1 MKRKPWRK
9 NYLMFGAPYIG
20 KEEINEVI
28 ECINSLW
35 LGSGPRVKR
44 LEDDFQKYIDAPAVV
59 AVNSCTAA
67 LYLSLNELQL
77 EPGSEV
83 ITTAMTFCA
92 TANAVIH
99 SGLKPIFADCDLRTM
114 NIDIDNI
121 KRKITERTRALLPVH
136 FAGRPCNMPALM
148 KLAEEYSLFV
158 VEDCA
163 HAIEAQVDGRHCG
176 TFGDFG
182 CFSFYVTKNMT
193 TVEGGMVVCRDARR
207 ADRIRMMALHG
218 ISKDAWHR
226 YSDEG
231 FVHYEVFEPGFKF
244 NLTDIAASF
253 GIHQLSRIEKMYKR
267 REQLWK
273 YYQQE
278 LKYLPLIL
286 PASTPDN
293 IRHSLH
299 LYTCLINDTQTHF
312 TRDKVLQALHELQIG
327 CGVHYTAL
335 HLHRYYREKH
345 GYCEGDLKNAEY
357 IGARTFSLPLSG
369 SVTDEDA
376 ADVVK
381 ALKMI
386 FE

>member
-1 MKRKPWRK
+1 MKRKPWRE

-20 KEEINEVI
+20 QEEKNEVI
-28 ECINSLW
+28 ECINSSW

-44 LEDDFQKYIDAPAVV
+44 LEDDFQKYIGASAVV

-67 LYLSLNELQL
+67 LYLSLKELQL
-77 EPGSEV
+77 KPGSEV

-99 SGLKPIFADCDLRTM
+99 SGLKPVFADCDLRTM
-114 NIDIDNI
+114 NIDLDDV
-121 KRKITERTRALLPVH
+121 KRKITERTCALLPVH
-136 FAGRPCNMPALM
+136 FAGRPCNMHALM
-148 KLAEEYSLFV
+148 KLAKEYSLYV

-163 HAIEAQVDGRHCG
+163 HAIESQVDGRHCG

-193 TVEGGMVVCRDARR
+193 TVEGGMVVCRDAKR

-253 GIHQLSRIEKMYKR
+253 GIHQLARIEKMYKR

-293 IRHSLH
+293 MRHSLH
-299 LYTCLINDTQTHF
+299 LYTCLIDDTRTHF

-335 HLHRYYREKH
+335 HLHRYYREKY
-345 GYCEGDLKNAEY
+345 GYSEGDLKNTEF
-357 IGARTFSLPLSG
+357 IGSQTFSLPLSG
-369 SVTDEDA
+369 AVTDEDA